1 MRRGFLTIRK
11 NFVGDWVAKATVA
24 CVSAL
29 LHPEF
34 GRRYATAAVILAA
47 AGCLPAAVAA
57 TAPKAQE
64 FNLPADAAA
73 RTLQQFAEQ
82 AGTEVVFSTEATERI
97 RTNTVQGHYTPQEAI
112 DRLLRGTGLI
122 AERSAR
128 TGAFTVLRA
137 PQPRTPPAPPPAPRK
152 TSTDQDKPEDMQAT
166 TAKPKNLLTLLAGAL
181 AIVASPGEAQTV
193 PASPVPTSQEE
204 ALVLSPFTV
213 QSERDTGYQATS
225 TLAGTRLNTPLK
237 DLGASLSIYTKDFLE
252 DIGATTSNDL
262 LIYAVGMEAAGPGG
276 NFSGATNDINATDVV
291 AQSSRTDP
299 QNGTRTRGLA
309 KPTFSRGYFLS
320 EIALDSYNT
329 EGVTVNRGPN
339 AILFGVGS
347 PAGVVEQGMARANV
361 LRNKNK
367 IEVRYGN
374 NDSLRNTVDFN
385 RVLIPKKLAVRV
397 AALHDREN
405 YNQEPAYEFKKRVY
419 GAVNFEPFKSTAVR
433 VNFESGTTR
442 ANRPLTIL
450 PADSVSAWVK
460 AGRPGYDWT
469 FYDDPARNPNAAAQ
483 VAGPAQPGPWF
494 AQVPFA
500 QNGVIIYDQ
509 PRAQVPNLSFNG
521 VTRSTAANAADSI
534 KNQVLQ
540 PLVNRDLAADTI
552 NFVASRNIFE
562 LPADYWTGANVLP
575 GQQPGFSP
583 AGMKV
588 QGFTDFSVFDFKNHM
603 IDESSRQ
610 RESYNA
616 FNIALEQRAWEDRVG
631 IELAYDTQRLHRRVK
646 NSLLAEGSTNHIRID
661 TSAVLPTGQPN
672 PNYGRPFAESQGANF
687 PTRFNQ
693 REAMRATGFLR
704 YDFKDLKTSWSK
716 WLGRHTFTGLYEENT
731 IDTITYN
738 SLYASDGAAAVSQ
751 SPTIN
756 QRRPAIVAYL
766 GPSLIGNTNPLQLQA
781 AGIPEITQGPLGVNT
796 RYFVREANATD
807 PGHFVDAPASLTET
821 LAAANANRELIKSQA
836 AVLQSYWL
844 SDHVITLFGWRRD
857 EDYFFNQNF
866 NPVANPANLNDPGKT
881 QAGFNDFSFP
891 STPPFNAGGEVK
903 TYSVVLRWPKKLLR
917 LPEGTDLSLS
927 YNHSSNFTPSG
938 GRYDAFGGQLPSPE
952 GETKEYG
959 IALSAFHDKLT
970 VRLNQFETSVKG
982 QSFTPM
988 AFQNAQWFGLAA
1000 TARQWAEEGN
1010 ANPQLAAMSNNDIN
1024 LLFGVLPSG
1033 FKELQN
1039 FQVTG
1044 TSPNIAAT
1052 VTRISGATD
1061 TTDYVAKG
1069 TELELVFN
1077 PTRNWRILANVAKQE
1092 TILSNM
1098 LPGTKN
1104 LIARLKPVWD
1114 RLAGRPKGNYP
1125 LGWTPGTPL
1134 PGNVQTYG
1142 DWLDQNVYIPFAT
1155 TVATEGVASAEQRKW
1170 RANLVTNYSFGRGSP
1185 FADKLKGWGIGGAVR
1200 WQDKLGLGYPTGRL
1214 PDGTGTIDLAHPYY
1228 APAETNVDGWI
1239 SYQRKVWSGKIDW
1252 KIQLNVRNLY
1262 GSSDLIPISV
1272 QPWGEVS
1279 TVRLAPERRWYLT
1292 NTFSF

>member
-1 MRRGFLTIRK
+1 MIFRFLK
-11 NFVGDWVAKATVA
+11 FFVGDFAARLTVA
-24 CVSAL
+24 CVAPLIRSD
-29 LHPEF
+29 F
-34 GRRYATAAVILAA
+34 DRRMTAAAVLFS
-47 AGCLPAAVAA
+47 AGCIPSAMAA
-57 TAPKAQE
+57 TAE
-64 FNLPADAAA
+64 SHVFDLPAGVAAK
-73 RTLQQFAEQ
+73 TLPRFAEQ
-82 AGTEVVFSTEATERI
+82 AGTEVVFATEATGRI
-97 RTNTVQGHYTPQEAI
+97 RTNAVQGRFTPQQAI
-112 DRLLRGTGLI
+112 ERLLQGTGLI

-137 PQPRTPPAPPPAPRK
+137 PPPPPTRAAPPPTSK
-152 TSTDQDKPEDMQAT
+152 TSSDQAKPDDMKPSP
-166 TAKPKNLLTLLAGAL
+166 AKPKNLLTLFAGWL
-181 AIVASPGEAQTV
+181 AIVGSPGEAQTV
-193 PASPVPTSQEE
+193 PPSPSTSPTQEE

-213 QSERDTGYQATS
+213 QSDRDTGYQATS

-320 EIALDSYNT
+320 EIGLDSYNT

-347 PAGVVEQGMARANV
+347 PAGVVEQALARAN
-361 LRNKNK
+361 LQRNRNK

-385 RVLIPKKLAVRV
+385 RVIIPQKLAVRV
-397 AALHDREN
+397 AALHDREE
-405 YNQEPAYEFKKRVY
+405 YNQEPAYDYKKRVY
-419 GAVNFEPFKSTAVR
+419 GAVNFQPFKSTALR
-433 VNFESGTTR
+433 VNFESGKTR

-450 PADSVSAWVK
+450 PADSVSAWVA
-460 AGRPGYDWT
+460 AGRPGYDWS

-494 AQVPFA
+494 MQVPFS
-500 QNGVIIYDQ
+500 QNGVIIYNQ
-509 PRAQVPNLSFNG
+509 PRDQVPGLSFNG

-534 KNQVLQ
+534 KNQVFQ

-562 LPADYWTGANVLP
+562 LPAEYWTGANVLP

-610 RESYNA
+610 RESFNA
-616 FNIALEQRAWEDRVG
+616 FNIALEQRAWNDRVG
-631 IELAYDTQRLHRRVK
+631 IELAYDTQRFHRRVK

-661 TSAVLPTGQPN
+661 TSAVLPTGDPN
-672 PNYGRPFAESQGANF
+672 PNYGRPFAESNGANF
-687 PTRFNQ
+687 PSRFNR

-704 YDFKDLKTSWSK
+704 YDFKDLKTSWGK
-716 WLGRHTFTGLYEENT
+716 WLGRHTLTGLYEENT

-738 SLYASDGAAAVSQ
+738 SLYATDGAAAVSQ

-756 QRRPAIVAYL
+756 QRRGAVVAYL
-766 GPSLIGNTNPLQLQA
+766 GPSLIGNNNPLQLQA
-781 AGIPEITQGPLGVNT
+781 TGIPEIRPGPLGVNT
-796 RYFVREANATD
+796 RYFVRAANATD

-821 LAAANANRELIKSQA
+821 LAAANANREVIKSQA

-844 SDHVITLFGWRRD
+844 SDHLITLVGWRRD
-857 EDYFFNQNF
+857 EDFFVNQNF

-881 QAGFNDFSFP
+881 QAGFNDFTFP
-891 STPPFNAGGEVK
+891 GTPPLNAAGEVK
-903 TYSVVLRWPKKLLR
+903 TYSAVLRWPKKLIH
-917 LPEGTDLSLS
+917 LPNGTDLSLS
-927 YNHSSNFTPSG
+927 YNHSSNFTPAG
-938 GRYDAFGGQLPSPE
+938 GRYNAFGGSLPSPE
-952 GETKEYG
+952 GETREYG

-970 VRLNQFETSVKG
+970 VRVNQFETSVKG

-1010 ANPQLAAMSNNDIN
+1010 ANPHLAAASNADID
-1024 LLFGVLPSG
+1024 LLFSVLPPD
-1033 FKELQN
+1033 FKTIQN
-1039 FQVTG
+1039 FAVNG

-1069 TELELVFN
+1069 TELELVYN

-1092 TILSNM
+1092 TVLSNM
-1098 LPGTKN
+1098 LPGTKD

-1114 RLAGRPKGNYP
+1114 RLAARPKGNYP
-1125 LGWTPGTPL
+1125 LGWQPGTPL
-1134 PGNVQTYG
+1134 PGNVQSYG

-1170 RANLVTNYSFGRGSP
+1170 RANLVTNYTFGRGSP
-1185 FADKLKGWGIGGAVR
+1185 FGEKLRGWGIGGAVR

-1214 PDGTGTIDLAHPYY
+1214 ADGTGTIDLAHPYY
-1228 APAETNVDGWI
+1228 APAETNVDAWV
-1239 SYQRKVWSGKIDW
+1239 SYQRKIWGGRIDW
-1252 KIQLNVRNLY
+1252 KVQLNVRNLY
-1262 GSSDLIPISV
+1262 GSSDLIPIGV
-1272 QPWGEVS
+1272 QPWGDIA

-1292 NTFSF
+1292 NSFSF